1 MCERLMFGLQSM
13 LVFPVLCSLFELGS
27 HLCPLVCPGP
37 LTAIII
43 IIIIII
49 IVITQLLTGM
59 NFLWGLK
66 M

>member
-1 MCERLMFGLQSM
+1 MCERLIFGLQSM

-43 IIIIII
+43 IIMIIF
-49 IVITQLLTGM
+49 ITQLLTGM
-59 NFLWGLK
+59 NILWGLK